1 MSAPPRD
8 IKADVSCVDCLNGLF
23 FCFGPFHQFDRYYKD
38 GHLVRLA
45 DVADASGE
53 IIGDAHPAS
62 LHPPQDDCSAK
73 FRDLRLCTK
82 LKFADSEGTKA
93 LVREL
98 IAVRKSPTE
107 GVVWQRRPSPPQN
120 SAASTSAGGAASG

>member
-38 GHLVRLA
+38 GHL
-45 DVADASGE
+45 
-53 IIGDAHPAS
+53 
-62 LHPPQDDCSAK
+62 DDCSAK

-98 IAVRKSPTE
+98 ISVRKSPTE
-107 GVVWQRRPSPPQN
+107 GVVWQRRPSPPPN